1 MTIKEFHARRVSKIK
16 YEETLYPI
24 HTIADFYDEFLKKE
38 GRLPIL
44 KSWKNGMLYFDPIC

>member
-1 MTIKEFHARRVSKIK
+1 MTIKEFHARRLSKIK

-38 GRLPIL
+38 GRFPIL
-44 KSWKNGMLYFDPIC
+44 KS